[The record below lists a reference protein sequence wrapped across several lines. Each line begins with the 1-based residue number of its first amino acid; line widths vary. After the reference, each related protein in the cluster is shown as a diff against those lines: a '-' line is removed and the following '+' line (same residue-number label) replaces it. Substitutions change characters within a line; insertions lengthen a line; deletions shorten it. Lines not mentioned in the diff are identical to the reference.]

1 MDIVVTSGIATGHVA
16 DIDKIK
22 TFRESC
28 GETTLAVA
36 SGITPENVEE
46 YIDIVDLFMVATG
59 INFDNDFYNIDPS
72 KLKNLMNT
80 IQNQGKKL

>member
-1 MDIVVTSGIATGHVA
+1 MLSGSHHEICHG
-16 DIDKIK
+16 D
-22 TFRESC
+22 
-28 GETTLAVA
+28 
-36 SGITPENVEE
+36 PEYCAPSSDGSENAEE

-80 IQNQGKKL
+80 IQNQGKNYEYG